1 MKKST
6 VALVRYEKPGESVR
20 KAVNLSKG
28 LDRMPEGAK
37 VFIKPNIVFWTRLV
51 AFPKYGV
58 ITTSRIVEDMVV
70 LLKERGIE
78 DITIGEGIV
87 TFGHDRETPAH
98 AFESLGY
105 NRLNERY
112 GVKAVNIFERP
123 FREVDIGNGETL
135 NFNEDI
141 LDSDFVVDIPVLK
154 THVQAMVSLGIKNLK
169 GTIDVESRKKC
180 HNADEKKDLDY
191 WVARLAD
198 PMPPVFTLIDG
209 IYTLER
215 GPNFDGYVRRKNILV
230 ASADFLSADLVGAR
244 VLGKNPAHIP
254 HLALAAANRERPT
267 DLSDLEVVGE
277 KIEDVAEY
285 HEHAF
290 PFTEDGSLPV
300 PMEKMGIRGLSYYE
314 YDTTLCTYC
323 SPLNGVLLSS
333 IAKAWKGEPWDDV
346 EILTGKRMQPQ
357 PGKNKTILLGKCM
370 CDLHK
375 DNPDIREKIL
385 VKGCPPSKKLVVKA
399 LHQAGIMIDPSIIDA
414 LEAAPGNFMRR
425 YEGKPGFEEALF
437 TVG

>member
-6 VALVRYEKPGESVR
+6 VAIVRYEKPGESVR
-20 KAVNLSKG
+20 NAVDLSGG
-28 LDRMPEGAK
+28 LDRMPEKAK

-58 ITTSRIVEDMVV
+58 ITTSRVVEDMVV
-70 LLKERGIE
+70 LLKERGID

-87 TFGHDRETPAH
+87 TFGQDRETPAH

-112 GVKAVNIFERP
+112 GVKAVSIFERP
-123 FREVDIGNGETL
+123 FREVDLGNGETL

-141 LDSDFVVDIPVLK
+141 LESDFVVDIPVLK

-180 HNADEKKDLDY
+180 HNADENKDLDY

-215 GPNFDGYVRRKNILV
+215 GPSFDGYARRKNILV
-230 ASADFLSADLVGAR
+230 ASADPLSADLVGAR
-244 VLGKNPAHIP
+244 VLGKYPADIP
-254 HLALAAANRERPT
+254 HLALAAAIRERPT
-267 DLSDLEVVGE
+267 DLSDLDVVGE

-290 PFTEDGSLPV
+290 PFTEDLSLPA
-300 PMEKMGIRGLSYYE
+300 PMEKMGIKGLSYYK
-314 YDTTLCTYC
+314 YDSTLCTYC
-323 SPLNGVLLSS
+323 SVLYGVVLTS

-346 EILTGKRMQPQ
+346 EILTGKRMQPR
-357 PGKNKTILLGKCM
+357 PEKNKTILLGKCM

-385 VKGCPPSKKLVVKA
+385 VKGCPPPKKLVVKA

-425 YEGKPGFEEALF
+425 YEGKPGFEEALY
-437 TVG
+437 TVE